1 MYDNLF
7 ITYHI
12 LYGFQSSVILKAFGR
27 ETKSTMKGTNTE
39 NPEILDRWN

>member
-1 MYDNLF
+1 MYDNMF
-7 ITYHI
+7 ITYLL
-12 LYGFQSSVILKAFGR
+12 LYGFQSSIILKAFGR